1 MFFSR
6 GYVIYNIIQA
16 ICNSNLYIHL
26 KSFVFISA
34 QRVGDQKDVE
44 KTSFEIIPL
53 VPKVYIT
60 RPKTTFYLCA
70 MKIEKDEN
78 RKLNKLLRTQLATI
92 KINFHEKYFSRDAH
106 NSQKSNVPDIVS
118 SLSNERQD
126 QNQDHKFRT
135 LII

>member
-26 KSFVFISA
+26 KSFVFIPA

-53 VPKVYIT
+53 VPKYIT
-60 RPKTTFYLCA
+60 RPKTTFYFCA

>member
-60 RPKTTFYLCA
+60 RPKTTFYLCV

-106 NSQKSNVPDIVS
+106 NSQKSKVPDIVS
-118 SLSNERQD
+118 SLSNEYQD

>member
-118 SLSNERQD
+118 SLSNEYQD

>member
-78 RKLNKLLRTQLATI
+78 RKLNNYYVL
-92 KINFHEKYFSRDAH
+92 N
-106 NSQKSNVPDIVS
+106 
-118 SLSNERQD
+118 
-126 QNQDHKFRT
+126 
-135 LII
+135 

>member
-92 KINFHEKYFSRDAH
+92 KINFHEKHFSRDAH
-106 NSQKSNVPDIVS
+106 NSRQKLCILVI
-118 SLSNERQD
+118 
-126 QNQDHKFRT
+126 
-135 LII
+135 

>member
-26 KSFVFISA
+26 KSFVLFIPA
-34 QRVGDQKDVE
+34 QRMGDQKDVE

-60 RPKTTFYLCA
+60 RPKTTFYL
-70 MKIEKDEN
+70 
-78 RKLNKLLRTQLATI
+78 NKLLHTQLATI

-106 NSQKSNVPDIVS
+106 NSQKSKVLDIVS
-118 SLSNERQD
+118 SLSNECQD